1 MAPRSSLML
10 ANRAK
15 PLPDFHSSDQKI
27 GDYYNSSERY
37 DNFHTTGDL
46 ALIDWIKEIPCEPR
60 VEVVL
65 IDDAFVERKWMECLF
80 QPDAYLGD
88 EVIDCYI
95 NLIKAQEHLK
105 CRSGGHVHIENVF
118 QFNFLKRDGDVETKT
133 DELYPSKDMAQI
145 SSAERRVLLYLDHDM
160 GMNYLI
166 ILPRTTCHTL
176 GKNGCYITIF
186 RYKQR
191 KGCPLYK
198 YDKEVDTGCSSDVQI
213 LDSPTNPKKR
223 KLLCVSEENEVLME
237 DDDGPITQADLERW
251 FVHDWDKRT
260 PIKIP
265 TDECTNEFLLS
276 GLSTKDMPVTKADLI
291 DVLCDYIMT
300 IQYDTT
306 LEMTWMRSFKP
317 FKIEISVKDLQN
329 VLRVLMPW
337 KFNGCYALFIIDH
350 GKKHVTFIDF
360 TPTQDWCKHM
370 PYKRFAEAIIMV
382 SKKYKI
388 AYNKKRSG
396 WADDIFKWEH
406 TIRSGLPLDLKG
418 VNTSYFVL
426 QAMVM
431 WGSGRRMEFN
441 RATFLCACNCNSIAF
456 SSCGEA
462 AIEKLPTYDRMRKGI
477 LMGAA
482 ASVEEVDIQG
492 LGMQERK
499 NLIERLVRTAEED
512 NERFLLKL
520 RDRMERV
527 GIDNPTIEVHF
538 ENLNIDAEAYVG
550 NRGVPAMTNF
560 FSNKVMDVLSAMH
573 IVSSGKRPVSILHD
587 ISGVIRPDRMS
598 LLLGPPGS
606 GKTSLL
612 LALAGK
618 LDSNLK
624 VSGRVTYNGH
634 DMDGFVPQRTSAY
647 IGQHDVHVGK
657 MTVRETLAFFARC
670 QGVGTRYAFKK
681 EKESNIKPDPD
692 VDVYMKAISVE
703 GQESVVTDYI
713 LKILGL
719 EICADTMVGDSMI
732 RGISGG
738 QKKHVTT
745 GICNLQ
751 LN

>member
-1 MAPRSSLML
+1 
-10 ANRAK
+10 
-15 PLPDFHSSDQKI
+15 
-27 GDYYNSSERY
+27 
-37 DNFHTTGDL
+37 
-46 ALIDWIKEIPCEPR
+46 
-60 VEVVL
+60 
-65 IDDAFVERKWMECLF
+65 
-80 QPDAYLGD
+80 
-88 EVIDCYI
+88 
-95 NLIKAQEHLK
+95 
-105 CRSGGHVHIENVF
+105 
-118 QFNFLKRDGDVETKT
+118 
-133 DELYPSKDMAQI
+133 
-145 SSAERRVLLYLDHDM
+145 
-160 GMNYLI
+160 
-166 ILPRTTCHTL
+166 
-176 GKNGCYITIF
+176 
-186 RYKQR
+186 
-191 KGCPLYK
+191 
-198 YDKEVDTGCSSDVQI
+198 
-213 LDSPTNPKKR
+213 
-223 KLLCVSEENEVLME
+223 
-237 DDDGPITQADLERW
+237 
-251 FVHDWDKRT
+251 
-260 PIKIP
+260 
-265 TDECTNEFLLS
+265 
-276 GLSTKDMPVTKADLI
+276 
-291 DVLCDYIMT
+291 
-300 IQYDTT
+300 
-306 LEMTWMRSFKP
+306 
-317 FKIEISVKDLQN
+317 
-329 VLRVLMPW
+329 
-337 KFNGCYALFIIDH
+337 
-350 GKKHVTFIDF
+350 
-360 TPTQDWCKHM
+360 
-370 PYKRFAEAIIMV
+370 
-382 SKKYKI
+382 
-388 AYNKKRSG
+388 
-396 WADDIFKWEH
+396 
-406 TIRSGLPLDLKG
+406 
-418 VNTSYFVL
+418 
-426 QAMVM
+426 
-431 WGSGRRMEFN
+431 
-441 RATFLCACNCNSIAF
+441 
-456 SSCGEA
+456 
-462 AIEKLPTYDRMRKGI
+462 MRKGI

-634 DMDGFVPQRTSAY
+634 DMDGFVPQRTSTY

-670 QGVGTRYAFKK
+670 QGVGTRYDMLTELSRR